1 MTTVGNNPG
10 HSCFV
15 SNMKVSCE
23 TLLGKPRR
31 ILAQKIAIATRIERL
46 FEFRIEFTLATTLAN
61 LCINARE
68 SIKCED
74 SLPILRL
81 PL

>member
-1 MTTVGNNPG
+1 
-10 HSCFV
+10 
-15 SNMKVSCE
+15 
-23 TLLGKPRR
+23 LGKPRR

-46 FEFRIEFTLATTLAN
+46 FEFRIDFTLATTISN
-61 LCINARE
+61 LSINARE

-74 SLPILRL
+74 SLPILSL